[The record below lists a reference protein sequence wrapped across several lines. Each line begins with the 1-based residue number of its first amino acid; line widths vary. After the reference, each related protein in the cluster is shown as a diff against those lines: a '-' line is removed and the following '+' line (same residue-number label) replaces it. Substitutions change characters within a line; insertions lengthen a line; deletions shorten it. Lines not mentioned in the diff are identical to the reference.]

1 MGRNRSWTTLAA
13 VAVAT
18 WIVAPAWAQDYNL
31 SPPATPVNLLWIH
44 HSTGGHWAH
53 KLDFGNSHAWNDGIQ
68 GTSQGIY
75 GTRHD
80 TMEVGG
86 NGELALFNSNYILH
100 HLTYGSIL
108 ADGANYTDYRDWYR
122 KFRNYLDRNDTA
134 HYVDDVNGLDLL
146 HCYSQDTSY
155 AAQGTDEFTHAN
167 VSAQT
172 NRVIMFKSCFP
183 NSNIGP
189 PDTSTGLPANPTLAQ
204 ARTWIASAAYMDWVN
219 AGEAAGP
226 INYIKAEYMAL
237 LDVFGEARYR
247 NILFVAWVSPPET
260 NSTSAYAR
268 QLADWF
274 ESQWLAGYSYN
285 NVLLFNYWNIHTGEH
300 DAATSDCFPAFAEK
314 HNHCRY
320 NPFLNRRDYVG
331 PGDPDFVNDIR
342 MAFPGWGPGDADSH
356 PSHFGG
362 AVATK
367 ELIHLLNI
375 QWNRINIIPPGGSSG
390 YPINGR
396 TGFFKLD
403 STFTGALPSGVLKG
417 TIDGV
422 ECLIFDGTANAY
434 LDLGTVAVVGAG
446 GAFSYCYWYRPND
459 NSVNF
464 PTSNS
469 TTILRKD
476 GVFNSIHFVED
487 NVDSHINTYFGD
499 DFLAG
504 ADHLNNVV
512 DNETWTHVAFTWDGS
527 EGRHFV
533 DGVQIIETMTATRTM
548 TDNSEHLFLG
558 GGAGYL
564 NGGIREVAIYNRAL
578 TPAEVR
584 QIFQANAFAAQ
595 PSLAR
600 RWSNY

>member
-1 MGRNRSWTTLAA
+1 MRKQCVWTRMVTLAF
-13 VAVAT
+13 AT
-18 WIVAPAWAQDYNL
+18 WIVAPLWSQDYNI
-31 SPPATPVNLLWIH
+31 SPPAAPVNLLWIH
-44 HSTGGHWAH
+44 HSTGGHWSH
-53 KLDFGNSHAWNDGIQ
+53 KLDFTGSHAWNDGIH

-86 NGELALFNSNYILH
+86 NGELALYNSNYILH
-100 HLTYGSIL
+100 HLTYGSTL
-108 ADGANYTDYRDWYR
+108 AEFSSYTDYRDWYR
-122 KFRNYLDRNDTA
+122 KFRNYLDCNDMA
-134 HYVDDVNGLDLL
+134 HYVSDVNGLDLV

-155 AAQGTDEFTHAN
+155 SGQVTDEFTGAN
-167 VSAQT
+167 VSNQT
-172 NRVIMFKSCFP
+172 NQVIMFKSCFP
-183 NSNIGP
+183 NSNIAAP
-189 PDTSTGLPANPTLAQ
+189 NTATGLPANPTAAQ
-204 ARTWIASAAYMDWVN
+204 ARAWVAGAGYSN
-219 AGEAAGP
+219 WVDAGEAAGP

-247 NILFVAWVSPPET
+247 NILFVAWVAPPET

-274 ESQWLAGYSYN
+274 ETQWLASYPYK

-300 DAATSDCFPAFAEK
+300 DATGDCYPAVREK
-314 HNHCRY
+314 HNHCRF

-331 PGDPDFVNDIR
+331 PGDSDFVNDIR

-367 ELIHLLNI
+367 EFIHLLNI
-375 QWNRINIIPPGGSSG
+375 QWNRMNNIAPSGPTG
-390 YPINGR
+390 YPTNGR
-396 TGFFKLD
+396 TAFFKLD
-403 STFTGALPSGVLKG
+403 STYTGPLPSGVTKG

-422 ECLIFDGTANAY
+422 SCLIFNGTANAY
-434 LDLGTVAVVGAG
+434 LDLGVVPVAGTA

-459 NSVNF
+459 TSVNY

-469 TTILRKD
+469 TTVLHKE
-476 GVFNSIHFVED
+476 GVFRSIHFAED

-527 EGRHFV
+527 RGRHFV
-533 DGVQIIETMTATRTM
+533 DGVQIIETMTEARTV
-548 TDNSEHLFLG
+548 TDNSNHLLLG
-558 GGAGYL
+558 KGEGYL
-564 NGGIREVAIYNRAL
+564 CGGIREAAIYNRAL

-584 QIFQANAFAAQ
+584 RIFMANATAAK
-595 PSLAR
+595 PSLVR
-600 RWSNY
+600 RWVRY